1 VDNERSY
8 GRYRIQHDLTSVKQT
23 KMKNLK
29 DKVAFINGGIRYA
42 TAGVLNEKSAKVIS
56 TAEEK
61 KRLKRRHKHLK

>member
-1 VDNERSY
+1 
-8 GRYRIQHDLTSVKQT
+8 
-23 KMKNLK
+23 MKNLK